1 MFVEHPNLPSDASV
15 VLVSPRT
22 PCEIVK
28 KIEEMGITC
37 LKAAILE
44 EVHPALDGHAD
55 MQLVHTGGN
64 TFVCEPRLLPY
75 YRDLF
80 RGMEIRLLAGES
92 VAARNYPADVAYNV
106 VSVGAYAFHLPQA
119 TDAVV
124 RREIERRGVTW
135 NAVKQGYSK
144 CSVCVVSENALI
156 TGDSGIARQAEACG
170 LDVLQIDTKQ
180 IRLPGMNMGFI
191 GGASGKLKRDLL
203 AFTGDIRRLECGKSI
218 ERFCRA
224 HGVRNICL
232 SDGEVLDIGSIIPI
246 TERT

>member
-1 MFVEHPNLPSDASV
+1 MFVEHPNLPNNVSA
-15 VLVSPRT
+15 VLVDPRT
-22 PCEIVK
+22 PENIVK

-44 EVHPALDGHAD
+44 EVHPALVGHAD
-55 MQLVHTGGN
+55 MQLAHTGGN

-80 RGMEIRLLAGES
+80 RGMKIRLLAGES

-124 RREIERRGVTW
+124 RREIERRGATW

-156 TGDSGIARQAEACG
+156 TGDVGIARKARACG
-170 LDVLQIDTKQ
+170 LEVLQIDTEQ
-180 IRLPGMNMGFI
+180 IRLPGLDMGFI

-203 AFTGDIRRLECGKSI
+203 AFTGDIRRLECGEAI
-218 ERFCRA
+218 ERFCGA
-224 HGVRNICL
+224 QGVRTICL
-232 SDGEVLDIGSIIPI
+232 SEGEVLDIGSIIPI
-246 TERT
+246 AERT